1 MMGPC
6 WYRVKEETMS
16 TVYTI
21 CMQGKALDIAEICAP
36 WDSPLSEDLLD
47 GWTDLDFTMAMTSVL
62 ATCIG
67 RRMRF

>member
-1 MMGPC
+1 
-6 WYRVKEETMS
+6 MS

-47 GWTDLDFTMAMTSVL
+47 GWTDLDFTMAMTSVRVSEGECVFEE
-62 ATCIG
+62 T
-67 RRMRF
+67 